1 MGEAQDAARGAEEK
15 FAAAPAEVATGRGRE
30 KAEAVTLAAGEGE
43 GVEAVGAEQ
52 EE

>member
-1 MGEAQDAARGAEEK
+1 MKRKTQ
-15 FAAAPAEVATGRGRE
+15 PEVLRRSSRRRRLRWRLAGGE